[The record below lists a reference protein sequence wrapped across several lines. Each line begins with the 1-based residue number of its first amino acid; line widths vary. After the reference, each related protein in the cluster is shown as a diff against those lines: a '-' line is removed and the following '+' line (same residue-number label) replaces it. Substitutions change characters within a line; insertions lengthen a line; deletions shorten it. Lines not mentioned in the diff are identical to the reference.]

1 MKYKIILPPKVSI
14 FGHRQGLRFQGPLGI
29 QDVCFSGQKGAQGF
43 ALSAYQ
49 DHLERTWICFS
60 HPTFERSLKSL
71 KQAEKLAYVKT
82 LGALLVQKAKG
93 VTQGAFVHL
102 ELIGIGYRAQ
112 FQQESG
118 KTQITLKVGFSH
130 EIKIPLP
137 SSLLCFSKKPSLF
150 SLYSLDLPE
159 VQQFASKLIA
169 YKKPEPYKGKGLRFQ
184 GKVIPLRMG
193 KKK

>member
-1 MKYKIILPPKVSI
+1 MMRASYTFSI
-14 FGHRQGLRFQGPLGI
+14 FCAFHYI
-29 QDVCFSGQKGAQGF
+29 
-43 ALSAYQ
+43 
-49 DHLERTWICFS
+49 T
-60 HPTFERSLKSL
+60 TF
-71 KQAEKLAYVKT
+71 
-82 LGALLVQKAKG
+82 
-93 VTQGAFVHL
+93 HL

>member
-1 MKYKIILPPKVSI
+1 MLPVHNAPHILILTSCKHILPCNP
-14 FGHRQGLRFQGPLGI
+14 
-29 QDVCFSGQKGAQGF
+29 
-43 ALSAYQ
+43 
-49 DHLERTWICFS
+49 
-60 HPTFERSLKSL
+60 
-71 KQAEKLAYVKT
+71 AEV
-82 LGALLVQKAKG
+82 
-93 VTQGAFVHL
+93 
-102 ELIGIGYRAQ
+102 
-112 FQQESG
+112 QQESG